1 MRPQSG
7 RDTLA
12 EGAHM
17 SLARLATLIA
27 LLASAA
33 IVAETVS
40 ASSAPF
46 AFPTATR
53 TLAPS
58 SPAVLRG
65 GLTVLVRDDDVR
77 VAWHLPDGAEQAAF
91 EVLRP
96 DGRVVKRLALD
107 GAAGSVALG
116 RSQLP
121 PGVYLTRFTAGRSH
135 IEDKMVVR

>member
-1 MRPQSG
+1 MRPLSR

-27 LLASAA
+27 LLAAA
-33 IVAETVS
+33 VIVAETVS

-58 SPAVLRG
+58 SPALLRG
-65 GLTVLVRDDDVR
+65 SLTVLVRDDDVR
-77 VAWHLPDGAEQAAF
+77 VAWSLPDGAAQAAF

-96 DGRVVKRLALD
+96 DGRVVTRLALD
-107 GAAGSVALG
+107 GVVGSVTLG
-116 RSQLP
+116 RAQLP
-121 PGVYLTRFTAGRSH
+121 PGVYLTRFTADRSR
-135 IEDKMVVR
+135 IENKMVVH